1 MKRLLAVLVL
11 ALAGSAWSQTLFSDP
26 FNGTVIDS
34 SKWSVYLPFTNSTA
48 SVQGGALRS
57 VNRGTIVANQDF
69 TSPYIL
75 SGTFRHS
82 SIYDVTS
89 IYLRSDGQRTS
100 TDVYGGLTGVGISF
114 WSPYNYYGVGDL
126 HVGTSDDISSPVATY
141 AQSFNWNVDYTFS
154 ILDTG
159 ESLNIKVTGADI
171 SPIDWIVPI
180 TFSKGTKIA
189 LASRENAF
197 HPSQTGVTDF
207 LDIQVSIPE
216 PSSLSLLLAGG
227 AVALAGRRKSE

>member
-1 MKRLLAVLVL
+1 MKRLFAVVVL
-11 ALAGSAWSQTLFSDP
+11 ALAGNAWSQTLFSDP
-26 FNGTVIDS
+26 FDGTAIDS

-48 SVQGGALRS
+48 SVQGGVLRS
-57 VNRGTIVANQDF
+57 VNRGTIVANQNF
-69 TSPYIL
+69 SSPYIL

-89 IYLRSDGQRTS
+89 IYLRSDGQRKL
-100 TDVYGGLTGVGISF
+100 TDIYGGMTGVSISF
-114 WSPYNYYGVGDL
+114 WSPYNYYGVGNL
-126 HVGTSDDISSPVATY
+126 HVGTSDTSGSVATY

-159 ESLNIKVTGADI
+159 ESLNIKVTGTDI

-180 TFSKGTKIA
+180 TFSTGTKIA

-216 PSSLSLLLAGG
+216 PSSLSLLALGG
-227 AVALAGRRKSE
+227 VVAAFRRRK

>member
-1 MKRLLAVLVL
+1 MHRPLAVLVF
-11 ALAGSAWSQTLFSDP
+11 AFAGNAWSQTLFSEP
-26 FNGTVIDS
+26 FDGTAIDL
-34 SKWSVYLPFTNSTA
+34 SKWSVYLPFTNSAA

-57 VNRGTIVANQDF
+57 VNRGTIVANQNF
-69 TSPYIL
+69 SSPFIL

-89 IYLRSDGQRTS
+89 IYLRSDGQRIS
-100 TDVYGGLTGVGISF
+100 TDVHGGMTGVCVSF
-114 WSPYNYYGVGDL
+114 WSPSSFYGIGRL
-126 HVGTSDDISSPVATY
+126 HVGTSDDITNAVATY

-159 ESLNIKVTGADI
+159 ESLTIQVTGADI

-189 LASRENAF
+189 LASRENVF
-197 HPSQTGVTDF
+197 HPSQTGITEI
-207 LDIQVSIPE
+207 LEIQVSIPE

-227 AVALAGRRKSE
+227 SVLMAGRRRY